1 MAYGLIHRLRVDSG
15 IEAVVNVQANPGV
28 TVTLIGSDK
37 TTMFTAVADSTTGL
51 ATITVNIPDTY
62 AIGTDISTDSFAEG
76 NTTSIDISE
85 SKTYTAQ
92 FIKLNKGYTEC
103 GCTNAYKSNSL
114 LVWWNGTK
122 PTEYFSG
129 WYCIDTDDNSET
141 TGEGEVYQISSS
153 ISYRGFIKDV
163 SSGTTKTYK
172 VGAYIT
178 INGKNY
184 YSASDTVTGTAKT
197 ISLNSFVKY
206 TSSQTITVPEGCHSI
221 TAYCVGGGGGGGDC
235 FKGPYDHPYR
245 CAGGGGGG
253 GGYTSSKKIVCTPGQ
268 NISILIGNGGSG
280 GSNGG
285 QTKITV
291 NTDFCI
297 ANGGNTG
304 GGFNGWGDKKWYT
317 LYGCTGGSGGS
328 GGGGG
333 GIGSFAGISYNSA
346 QPNGGNGGTNGG
358 NGSAGE
364 KMITAASGSLNV
376 GPGGSGQGSSTNIN
390 GVTYSG
396 GGGGG
401 GLNSNGGSNG
411 GGRGG
416 AVQFSNQ
423 YKATATSGTANS
435 GGGGG
440 AYYSSDV
447 TIAMPKGASGGS
459 GVAFITFNP

>member
-51 ATITVNIPDTY
+51 ATITVNIPGTY
-62 AIGTDISTDSFAEG
+62 TIGTDISTDSFAEG

-114 LVWWNGTK
+114 LIWWNGTK

-129 WYCIDTDDNSET
+129 QYCIDTDDNSET

-153 ISYRGFIKDV
+153 ISYRGFLKDV
-163 SSGTTKTYK
+163 PSGTTKTYK

-184 YSASDTVTGTAKT
+184 YSAADTVTGTAKT

-221 TAYCVGGGGGGGDC
+221 TAYCVGGGGAGGDAGYMG
-235 FKGPYDHPYR
+235 GPYVGL
-245 CAGGGGGG
+245 GGGGGG
-253 GGYTSSKKIVCTPGQ
+253 GGHVLNKTMTVLPGQ
-268 NISILIGNGGSG
+268 NITITIGGGGSGNGGAGGTTTVAVNNQSVAAPGGGGGG
-280 GSNGG
+280 GSY
-285 QTKITV
+285 
-291 NTDFCI
+291 
-297 ANGGNTG
+297 ANGWYIYL
-304 GGFNGWGDKKWYT
+304 WG
-317 LYGCTGGSGGS
+317 GGSGGS
-328 GGGGG
+328 GGGEGMAAA
-333 GIGSFAGISYNSA
+333 S
-346 QPNGGNGGTNGG
+346 
-358 NGSAGE
+358 
-364 KMITAASGSLNV
+364 ASGSTWYLGGTGGSNGGRGGSV
-376 GPGGSGQGSSTNIN
+376 TYHIGSAIKIGQRSGPGSGQNSTTQIN
-390 GVTYSG
+390 GITFAG

-401 GLNSNGGSNG
+401 GAGGSAGNATPGGAG
-411 GGRGG
+411 GGGAGG
-416 AVQFSNQ
+416 NVSGA
-423 YKATATSGTANS
+423 SGTANT

-440 AYYSSDV
+440 GGGSVRRGGSH
-447 TIAMPKGASGGS
+447 GNGGS
-459 GVAFITFNP
+459 GIAFITFNS

>member
-15 IEAVVNVQANPGV
+15 IEAIVNVQANPGV

-51 ATITVNIPDTY
+51 AAITVNIPDTY
-62 AIGTDISTDSFAEG
+62 TIGTDISADSFAEG

-129 WYCIDTDDNSET
+129 WYCIDTDDNSEV
-141 TGEGEVYQISSS
+141 TGEGTVYQISSS
-153 ISYRGFIKDV
+153 ISYRGFLKDV
-163 SSGTTKTYK
+163 ASGTTKTYK

-184 YSASDTVTGTAKT
+184 HSAADTVTGTAKT

-221 TAYCVGGGGGGGDC
+221 TAYCVGGGGAGGDAGYMG
-235 FKGPYDHPYR
+235 GPY
-245 CAGGGGGG
+245 CGLGGGGGG
-253 GGYTSSKKIVCTPGQ
+253 GGSVLNKTMTVLPGQ
-268 NISILIGNGGSG
+268 NIIITIGGGGSSNGAGGGTTTVAVNNQSIAAPGGRGGG
-280 GSNGG
+280 GSY
-285 QTKITV
+285 
-291 NTDFCI
+291 
-297 ANGGNTG
+297 ANGYNIYL
-304 GGFNGWGDKKWYT
+304 WG
-317 LYGCTGGSGGS
+317 GGSGGS
-328 GGGGG
+328 GGGEGMAANSKSGG
-333 GIGSFAGISYNSA
+333 WYLGGTGGS
-346 QPNGGNGGTNGG
+346 NGGKGGSVTYRGLAGSVNVAKRGG
-358 NGSAGE
+358 
-364 KMITAASGSLNV
+364 
-376 GPGGSGQGSSTNIN
+376 PGSGQNSTTQIN
-390 GVTYSG
+390 GITFAG

-401 GLNSNGGSNG
+401 GAGSTGGNATPGGAG
-411 GGRGG
+411 GGGAGG
-416 AVQFSNQ
+416 NVHGA
-423 YKATATSGTANS
+423 SGTANT

-440 AYYSSDV
+440 GGGSNQERSNLGSS
-447 TIAMPKGASGGS
+447 GWHGNGGS
-459 GVAFITFNP
+459 GVAFITFNAA